1 MPVSSPMERA
11 AAFKLSKFASRF
23 VLLLRGRL
31 RNRLLSVSGQ

>member
-1 MPVSSPMERA
+1 MCSPMERA
-11 AAFKLSKFASRF
+11 GGFKLSKFAPGF